1 MSANKALNMSNAV
14 CGAQHR
20 RGMHLRLS
28 IRVRAGIMRH
38 LRQATGLPMLDHNSI
53 AQLSQLKKEILA
65 SKDYA
70 EGTVIG
76 ANGRF
81 GFVKLDDG
89 RTAFLNPER
98 MQRVLPGDRVKVNVV
113 KNDKDQLE
121 AELEKLLAIGTSQF
135 VGRYKIKGNN
145 HFVQADEQGARWL
158 FIPPPQRKKCQ
169 ENDWVLAELNK
180 HPYDDNKASVKIV
193 ARLGGPEDDF
203 IHHNITVAQFGLH
216 RSWPRDAMT
225 QAEEIRNKIDLADRQ
240 DFSDLPF
247 VTIDAAT
254 TRDMDDAI
262 YVKQNNGGWQ
272 LWVAIADPGH
282 FVAPGTPIAKS
293 ARGFGQSV
301 YLPGKSLSMLPEN
314 LANDAFSLLP
324 EMPRPA
330 LVARMDITADG
341 EISNYE
347 FMFGK
352 TVSRAK
358 LAYQDVGAM
367 LRGDGIQVSDDDVI
381 NSSLREASLL
391 AQARHS
397 YRQKNHLVYDEQA
410 DYDLIINKKGMLE
423 GVQKRE
429 RNNAHRLV
437 EEAMLCAN
445 ICAGNFLAQ
454 HKTGVFTTH
463 LGFRPERI
471 GEVRAVLREDLG
483 EEFNSDTINELQ
495 GHVDFIHFL
504 QNSDAHRP
512 LLAPLKRMMQNSE
525 INTEADPHL
534 SMGVSHYATITSPIR
549 RYVDLC
555 NHWSIMQILDGKQ
568 AQQMPAKI
576 LEQLRETL
584 QQGRQ
589 ASRQLE
595 QILVGQYLADKI
607 GLEGEGVIR
616 IVTQQGFGVKL
627 LDTGFE
633 GFVQIPKKVEKTF
646 DAKRMTLQIGD
657 KRFALDDVVKVRV
670 SGVDLGKRRV
680 QMTLPD
686 GFPPAAENNGGE
698 ADSPEEVLTQ
708 E

>member
-1 MSANKALNMSNAV
+1 
-14 CGAQHR
+14 
-20 RGMHLRLS
+20 
-28 IRVRAGIMRH
+28 
-38 LRQATGLPMLDHNSI
+38 MLDQNSI

-70 EGTVIG
+70 EGIVVG

-98 MQRVLPGDRVKVNVV
+98 MQHVLPGDRIKVNVV

-121 AELEKLLAIGTSQF
+121 AELEKLLTIGTGQF

-158 FIPPPQRKKCQ
+158 FIPPPLRKKCQ

-180 HPYDDNKASVKIV
+180 HPYDDGKASVKIV
-193 ARLGGPEDDF
+193 ARLGADDDDF
-203 IHHNITVAQFGLH
+203 IHHNITIAQFGIH
-216 RSWPRDAMT
+216 RIWSRDAT
-225 QAEEIRNKIDLADRQ
+225 AQAEEIRKKIDFAARK
-240 DFSDLPF
+240 DFSELPF
-247 VTIDAAT
+247 VTIDSAS

-262 YVKQNNGGWQ
+262 FVRRQNEGWE

-324 EMPRPA
+324 GTHRPA
-330 LVARMDITADG
+330 LLVRVNINADG
-341 EISNYE
+341 SIENYE
-347 FMFGK
+347 FEFGK
-352 TVSRAK
+352 IQSRGK
-358 LAYQDVGAM
+358 LSYQDVGAF
-367 LRGDGIQVSDDDVI
+367 LRGDDIQVSADEAVI
-381 NSSLREASLL
+381 ASLREAHILTL
-391 AQARHS
+391 ARQA
-397 YRQKNHLVYDEQA
+397 YRQKNHLVYEEQP
-410 DYDLIINKKGMLE
+410 DYDLIVNKKGHLE

-429 RNNAHRLV
+429 RNDAHRV
-437 EEAMLCAN
+437 IEEAMLCAN
-445 ICAGNFLAQ
+445 ICAGDLLAQ

-483 EEFNSDTINELQ
+483 ENFNSENINELN
-495 GHVDFIHFL
+495 GHVEFIHFL
-504 QNSDAHRP
+504 QNSPEHRS
-512 LLAPLKRMMQNSE
+512 LLAPLRRMMQNSE
-525 INTEADPHL
+525 VSIETDPHL
-534 SMGVSHYATITSPIR
+534 SMGVKHYATITSPIR

-555 NHWSIMQILDGKQ
+555 NHWSIMQILAGKQ
-568 AQQMPAKI
+568 AQQMPQKV
-576 LEQLRETL
+576 LDQLRETL

-589 ASRQLE
+589 ACRQLE
-595 QILVGQYLADKI
+595 QILVGHYLSNKL
-607 GLEGEGVIR
+607 GLEGDGVIR

-627 LDTGFE
+627 LETGFE
-633 GFVQIPKKVEKTF
+633 GFVQIPKKVEKIF

-657 KRFALDDVVKVRV
+657 KRFALDDIVKVRV
-670 SGVDLGKRRV
+670 TGVDLGKRRV
-680 QMTLPD
+680 QMSLAEGFQESSEGETVAADNTDETL
-686 GFPPAAENNGGE
+686 
-698 ADSPEEVLTQ
+698 LQ

>member
-1 MSANKALNMSNAV
+1 
-14 CGAQHR
+14 
-20 RGMHLRLS
+20 
-28 IRVRAGIMRH
+28 
-38 LRQATGLPMLDHNSI
+38 MLDQNSI

-70 EGTVIG
+70 EGIVVG

-98 MQRVLPGDRVKVNVV
+98 MQHVLPGDRIKVNVV

-121 AELEKLLAIGTSQF
+121 AELEKLLTIGTGQF

-158 FIPPPQRKKCQ
+158 FIPPPLRKKCQ

-180 HPYDDNKASVKIV
+180 HPYDDGKASVKIV
-193 ARLGGPEDDF
+193 VRLGADDDDF
-203 IHHNITVAQFGLH
+203 IHHNITIAQFGIH
-216 RSWPRDAMT
+216 RIWSRDAT
-225 QAEEIRNKIDLADRQ
+225 AQAEEIRKKIDFAARK
-240 DFSDLPF
+240 DFSELPF
-247 VTIDAAT
+247 VTIDSAS

-262 YVKQNNGGWQ
+262 FVRRQNEGWE

-324 EMPRPA
+324 GTHRPA
-330 LVARMDITADG
+330 LLVRVNINADG
-341 EISNYE
+341 SIENYE
-347 FMFGK
+347 FEFGK
-352 TVSRAK
+352 IQSREK
-358 LAYQDVGAM
+358 LSYQDVGAF
-367 LRGDGIQVSDDDVI
+367 LRGDDIQVSADEAVI
-381 NSSLREASLL
+381 ASLREAHILTL
-391 AQARHS
+391 ARQA
-397 YRQKNHLVYDEQA
+397 YRQKNHLVYEEQP
-410 DYDLIINKKGMLE
+410 DYDLIVNKKGHLE

-429 RNNAHRLV
+429 RNDAHRV
-437 EEAMLCAN
+437 IEEAMLCAN
-445 ICAGNFLAQ
+445 ICAGDLLAQ

-483 EEFNSDTINELQ
+483 ENFNSENINELQ
-495 GHVDFIHFL
+495 GHVEFIHFL
-504 QNSDAHRP
+504 QNSPEHRS
-512 LLAPLKRMMQNSE
+512 LLAPLRRMMQNSE
-525 INTEADPHL
+525 VSIETDPHL
-534 SMGVSHYATITSPIR
+534 SMGVKHYATITSPIR

-555 NHWSIMQILDGKQ
+555 NHWSIMQILAGKQ
-568 AQQMPAKI
+568 AQQMPQKV
-576 LEQLRETL
+576 LDQLRETL

-589 ASRQLE
+589 ACRQLE
-595 QILVGQYLADKI
+595 QILVGHYLSNKL
-607 GLEGEGVIR
+607 GLEGHGVIR

-627 LDTGFE
+627 LETGFE
-633 GFVQIPKKVEKTF
+633 GFVQIPKKVEKIF

-657 KRFALDDVVKVRV
+657 KRFALDDIVKVRV
-670 SGVDLGKRRV
+670 TGVDLGKRRV
-680 QMTLPD
+680 QMSLAEGFQESSESETVAADNTDETL
-686 GFPPAAENNGGE
+686 
-698 ADSPEEVLTQ
+698 LQ

>member
-1 MSANKALNMSNAV
+1 
-14 CGAQHR
+14 
-20 RGMHLRLS
+20 
-28 IRVRAGIMRH
+28 
-38 LRQATGLPMLDHNSI
+38 MLDQNSI

-70 EGTVIG
+70 EGIVVG

-98 MQRVLPGDRVKVNVV
+98 MQHVLPGDRIKVNVV

-121 AELEKLLAIGTSQF
+121 AELEKLLEVGTGQF

-158 FIPPPQRKKCQ
+158 FIPPPLRKKCQ

-180 HPYDDNKASVKIV
+180 HPYDDGKASVKIV
-193 ARLGGPEDDF
+193 ARLGADNDDF
-203 IHHNITVAQFGLH
+203 IHHNITIAQFGLH
-216 RSWPRDAMT
+216 RLWSRDATT
-225 QAEEIRNKIDLADRQ
+225 QAEEIRKKIDIASHK
-240 DFSDLPF
+240 DFSEIPF
-247 VTIDAAT
+247 VTIDSAS

-262 YVKQNNGGWQ
+262 FVRRQNDGWE
-272 LWVAIADPGH
+272 LYVAIADPGH

-314 LANDAFSLLP
+314 LANDVFSLLP
-324 EMPRPA
+324 GTPRPA
-330 LVARMDITADG
+330 LVVRINIKADG
-341 EISNYE
+341 SIENYE
-347 FMFGK
+347 FEFGK
-352 TVSRAK
+352 IQSREK
-358 LAYQDVGAM
+358 LSYQDVGAL
-367 LRGDGIQVSDDDVI
+367 LRGDDIQVSADEAVI
-381 NSSLREASLL
+381 ASLREANLL
-391 AQARHS
+391 TLARQG
-397 YRQKNHLVYDEQA
+397 YRQKNHLVYEEQP
-410 DYDLIINKKGMLE
+410 DYDLIVNKKGQLE

-429 RNNAHRLV
+429 RNDAHRV
-437 EEAMLCAN
+437 IEEAMLCAN
-445 ICAGNFLAQ
+445 ICAGDFLAQ

-483 EEFNSDTINELQ
+483 EDFNSENINELQ
-495 GHVDFIHFL
+495 GHVEFIHYL
-504 QNSDAHRP
+504 QHSAEHRY
-512 LLAPLKRMMQNSE
+512 LLAPLRRMMQNSE
-525 INTEADPHL
+525 VSTETDPHL
-534 SMGVSHYATITSPIR
+534 SMGVKHYATITSPIR

-555 NHWSIMQILDGKQ
+555 NHWSIMQILEGKQ
-568 AQQMPAKI
+568 AQQMPQKV
-576 LEQLRETL
+576 LDQLRETL

-595 QILVGQYLADKI
+595 QILVGHYLSNKL
-607 GLEGEGVIR
+607 GLEGDGVIR

-633 GFVQIPKKVEKTF
+633 GFVQIPKKVEKVF

-657 KRFALDDVVKVRV
+657 KRFALDDIVKVRV
-670 SGVDLGKRRV
+670 TGVDLGKRRV
-680 QMTLPD
+680 QMTLTE
-686 GFPPAAENNGGE
+686 GLQESAEGETAEAENTDE
-698 ADSPEEVLTQ
+698 TLLQ

>member
-1 MSANKALNMSNAV
+1 MGSDE
-14 CGAQHR
+14 Q
-20 RGMHLRLS
+20 RGMW
-28 IRVRAGIMRH
+28 RATPPRYVSALIDQCPSWYH
-38 LRQATGLPMLDHNSI
+38 APPQTATGLPMLDQNSI
-53 AQLSQLKKEILA
+53 AQLSQLKNDILA

-98 MQRVLPGDRVKVNVV
+98 MQRVLPGDRIKVNVV
-113 KNDKDQLE
+113 KNEKDQLE
-121 AELEKLLAIGTSQF
+121 AELEKLLSVGTGQF

-145 HFVQADEQGARWL
+145 HFVQADGQGARWL
-158 FIPPPQRKKCQ
+158 FIPPSQRKKCQ

-180 HPYDDNKASVKIV
+180 HPYDDGKASVKII
-193 ARLGGPEDDF
+193 ARLGGQDDDF

-216 RSWPRDAMT
+216 RSWSRDALG
-225 QAEEIRNKIDLADRQ
+225 QAEEIRNKIDLTDRK

-247 VTIDAAT
+247 VTIDAAS

-262 YVKQNNGGWQ
+262 YVKKEGDNWQ

-293 ARGFGQSV
+293 ARGYGQSV
-301 YLPGKSLSMLPEN
+301 YLPGKSLSMLPES
-314 LANDAFSLLP
+314 LATEAFSLQP

-330 LVARMDITADG
+330 LLARIDIAADG
-341 EISNYE
+341 ELTGYE

-352 TVSRAK
+352 IISRAK
-358 LAYQDVGAM
+358 LAYQDVAAM
-367 LRGDGIQVSDDDVI
+367 LGGDEVRLTEDAAVEA
-381 NSSLREASLL
+381 SLREASLL
-391 AQARHS
+391 AKARLA
-397 YRQKNHLVYDEQA
+397 YRQKHHLVYDEQI
-410 DYDLIINKKGMLE
+410 DYDLILSKKGVLE

-429 RNNAHRLV
+429 RNDAHRLV
-437 EEAMLCAN
+437 EEAMLCTN
-445 ICAGNFLAQ
+445 ICAGKFLAQ

-483 EEFNSDTINELQ
+483 EEFNSDNINELQ
-495 GHVDFIHFL
+495 GHVEFIRFL
-504 QNSDAHRP
+504 QTSETHHQ
-512 LLAPLKRMMQNSE
+512 LLAPFKRMMQNSE
-525 INTEADPHL
+525 ISTDADPHL
-534 SMGVSHYATITSPIR
+534 SMGVSQYATITSPIR
-549 RYVDLC
+549 RYADLC
-555 NHWSIMQILDGKQ
+555 NHWSIIQILSNKPT
-568 AQQMPAKI
+568 QQMPAKI

-589 ASRQLE
+589 ASRRLE

-607 GLEGEGVIR
+607 GLEGEGVVR

-633 GFVQIPKKVEKTF
+633 GFVQVPKKVDKVF

-657 KRFALDDVVKVRV
+657 QRFALDDVVKVQV
-670 SGVDLGKRRV
+670 SGVDLEKRRV
-680 QMTLPD
+680 QMTLSG
-686 GFPPAAENNGGE
+686 GFPAPAESDTGKT
-698 ADSPEEVLTQ
+698 DSSETVLAQ

>member
-1 MSANKALNMSNAV
+1 
-14 CGAQHR
+14 
-20 RGMHLRLS
+20 
-28 IRVRAGIMRH
+28 
-38 LRQATGLPMLDHNSI
+38 MLDQNSI
-53 AQLSQLKKEILA
+53 AQLSQLKNEILS

-98 MQRVLPGDRVKVNVV
+98 MQRVLPGDRIKVNVV

-121 AELEKLLAIGTSQF
+121 AELEELLTVGTGQF

-158 FIPPPQRKKCQ
+158 FVPPPQRKKSQ

-180 HPYDDNKASVKIV
+180 HPYDDGKASVKII
-193 ARLGGPEDDF
+193 ARLGSPEDDF
-203 IHHNITVAQFGLH
+203 IHHHITVAQYGLH
-216 RSWPRDAMT
+216 RSWSRDAT
-225 QAEEIRNKIDLADRQ
+225 AQAEEIRSKIDLADRK
-240 DFSDLPF
+240 DFSELPF

-254 TRDMDDAI
+254 TRDMDDAV
-262 YVKQNNGGWQ
+262 YVDKTSNGWQ

-282 FVAPGTPIAKS
+282 FVAPGTPIARS

-324 EMPRPA
+324 EMQRPA
-330 LVARMDITADG
+330 LLVRIDIATDG
-341 EISNYE
+341 EITDSE

-352 TVSRAK
+352 IASRAK
-358 LAYQDVGAM
+358 LSYQDVGAM
-367 LRGDGIQVSDDDVI
+367 LRGDEIQLSEDEAVLT
-381 NSSLREASLL
+381 SLREASQL
-391 AQARHS
+391 AQVRLA
-397 YRQKNHLVYDEQA
+397 YRQKHHLVYDEQV
-410 DYDLIINKKGMLE
+410 DYDLIVSKKGVLE
-423 GVQKRE
+423 GAQKRE
-429 RNNAHRLV
+429 RNDAHRLV

-445 ICAGNFLAQ
+445 ICAGSFLAQ

-483 EEFNSDTINELQ
+483 ETFNSDHINELQ
-495 GHVDFIHFL
+495 GHVEFMHFL
-504 QNSDAHRP
+504 QNSETHRP
-512 LLAPLKRMMQNSE
+512 LLAPLKRMMQNSD

-534 SMGVSHYATITSPIR
+534 SMGISHYATITSPIR

-555 NHWSIMQILDGKQ
+555 NHWSIMQILNGKQ

-607 GLEGEGVIR
+607 GLDGEGVIR

-627 LDTGFE
+627 LETGFE

-646 DAKRMTLQIGD
+646 DAKRMTLQVGD
-657 KRFALDDVVKVRV
+657 KRFALDDVVKVQI
-670 SGVDLGKRRV
+670 SGVDLVKRRV
-680 QMTLPD
+680 QMTLVD
-686 GFPPAAENNGGE
+686 GLLTAAENAAGE
-698 ADSPEEVLTQ
+698 ADKPEETLAQ

>member
-1 MSANKALNMSNAV
+1 
-14 CGAQHR
+14 
-20 RGMHLRLS
+20 
-28 IRVRAGIMRH
+28 
-38 LRQATGLPMLDHNSI
+38 MLDQNSI

-70 EGTVIG
+70 EGIVVG

-98 MQRVLPGDRVKVNVV
+98 MQHVLPGDRVKVNVV

-121 AELEKLLAIGTSQF
+121 AELEKLLDVGTGQF
-135 VGRYKIKGNN
+135 VGRYKIKGTN
-145 HFVQADEQGARWL
+145 HFVQAEEQGARWL
-158 FIPPPQRKKCQ
+158 FIPPPLRKKCQ

-180 HPYDDNKASVKIV
+180 HPYDDGKASVKIV
-193 ARLGGPEDDF
+193 ARLGADGDDF

-216 RSWPRDAMT
+216 RNWSRDAT
-225 QAEEIRNKIDLADRQ
+225 AQADEIRKNIDLNGRK
-240 DFSDLPF
+240 DFSELAF
-247 VTIDAAT
+247 VTIDSAA

-262 YVKQNNGGWQ
+262 FVRKENDGWE

-314 LANDAFSLLP
+314 LANDVFSLLP
-324 EMPRPA
+324 GTSRPA
-330 LVARMDITADG
+330 LLVRISINSDG
-341 EISNYE
+341 SIASYDFE
-347 FMFGK
+347 FGK
-352 TVSRAK
+352 IQSREK
-358 LAYQDVGAM
+358 LSYQDVGAM
-367 LRGDGIQVSDDDVI
+367 LRGDTVQLSADEAV
-381 NSSLREASLL
+381 LASLQEAQQLTL
-391 AQARHS
+391 ARQA
-397 YRQKNHLVYDEQA
+397 YRKKHHLVYEEQP
-410 DYDLIINKKGMLE
+410 DYDLIVNKKGALE
-423 GVQKRE
+423 TVQKRE
-429 RNNAHRLV
+429 RNDAHRLI

-445 ICAGNFLAQ
+445 ICAGDFLAQ

-495 GHVDFIHFL
+495 GHIDFIHFL
-504 QNSDAHRP
+504 QTSADHRY
-512 LLAPLKRMMQNSE
+512 LLAPLRRMMQNSE
-525 INTEADPHL
+525 VSTETEPHL
-534 SMGVSHYATITSPIR
+534 SMGVKHYATITSPIR

-555 NHWSIMQILDGKQ
+555 NHWSLMQILASKQ
-568 AQQMPAKI
+568 AQQMPQKV
-576 LEQLRETL
+576 LDQLRETL
-584 QQGRQ
+584 LQGRQ

-595 QILVGQYLADKI
+595 QILVGQYLSDKL

-616 IVTQQGFGVKL
+616 IITQQGLGVKL

-646 DAKRMTLQIGD
+646 DAKRMTLQVGER
-657 KRFALDDVVKVRV
+657 RFALDDLVKVRIT
-670 SGVDLGKRRV
+670 GVDLGKRRV
-680 QMTLPD
+680 QMTLPE
-686 GFPPAAENNGGE
+686 GFPIAENVDN
-698 ADSPEEVLTQ
+698 ADSENTDETSLAQ

>member
-1 MSANKALNMSNAV
+1 MIKREGLTGSE
-14 CGAQHR
+14 CGIWRATPPQHASV
-20 RGMHLRLS
+20 LIDWCPS
-28 IRVRAGIMRH
+28 WYYAPP
-38 LRQATGLPMLDHNSI
+38 QTATGLPMLDHNSI

-65 SKDYA
+65 TKDYA

-121 AELEKLLAIGTSQF
+121 AELEKLLNIGTGQF

-145 HFVQADEQGARWL
+145 HFVQAEEQGSRWL

-169 ENDWVLAELNK
+169 DDDWVLAELNK
-180 HPYDDNKASVKIV
+180 HPYDDGKASVKII
-193 ARLGGPEDDF
+193 ARLGAADDDF

-216 RSWPRDAMT
+216 RSWSRDAMT
-225 QAEEIRNKIDLADRQ
+225 QAEDIRQKMAFAERQ
-240 DFSDLPF
+240 DYSELPF

-262 YVKQNNGGWQ
+262 YVKKETSGWQ
-272 LWVAIADPGH
+272 LWVAVADPGH

-314 LANDAFSLLP
+314 LANDAFSLIP
-324 EMPRPA
+324 EVARPA
-330 LVARMDITADG
+330 LLVRIDIAADG
-341 EISNYE
+341 EITNYE
-347 FMFGK
+347 FNFGK
-352 TVSRAK
+352 ILSRAK
-358 LAYQDVGAM
+358 LAYQDVSAM
-367 LRGDGIQVSDDDVI
+367 LRGEDIRVSEDAAV
-381 NSSLREASLL
+381 NASLQEAHLL
-391 AQARHS
+391 AKTRAT
-397 YRQKNHLVYDEQA
+397 YRQAHHLIYEEQA
-410 DYDLIINKKGMLE
+410 DYDLILNKKGALE

-429 RNNAHRLV
+429 RNDAHRLV

-445 ICAGNFLAQ
+445 ICAGNFLAE

-483 EEFNSDTINELQ
+483 EEFNSEHINQLQ
-495 GHVDFIHFL
+495 GHVSFIHFL
-504 QNSDAHRP
+504 QSSTTHRQ

-525 INTEADPHL
+525 INTEAEPHL
-534 SMGVSHYATITSPIR
+534 SMGVEHYAMITSPIR

-555 NHWSIMQILDGKQ
+555 NHWSIIQILAGKQ
-568 AQQMPAKI
+568 PQQMPAKI

-584 QQGRQ
+584 QKGRQ

-633 GFVQIPKKVEKTF
+633 GFVQIPKKIDKVF

-657 KRFALDDVVKVRV
+657 NRFALDDVVKVRV
-670 SGVDLGKRRV
+670 AGVDLGKRRV
-680 QMTLPD
+680 QMALLD
-686 GFPPAAENNGGE
+686 GFATPADDK
-698 ADSPEEVLTQ
+698 ADDADKPEEILAS

>member
-1 MSANKALNMSNAV
+1 
-14 CGAQHR
+14 
-20 RGMHLRLS
+20 
-28 IRVRAGIMRH
+28 
-38 LRQATGLPMLDHNSI
+38 MLDQNSI
-53 AQLSQLKKEILA
+53 AQLSQLKKDILA

-70 EGTVIG
+70 EGIVIG

-121 AELEKLLAIGTSQF
+121 GELEKLLSVGTNQF

-158 FIPPPQRKKCQ
+158 FIPPPLRKKCQ

-180 HPYDDNKASVKIV
+180 HPYDDGKASVKIV

-216 RSWPRDAMT
+216 RSWSRDAMV
-225 QAEEIRNKIDLADRQ
+225 QAEEIRSKMDLADRK

-262 YVKQNNGGWQ
+262 YVKRENNGWQ

-324 EMPRPA
+324 ETQRPA
-330 LVARMDITADG
+330 LVARIDVTENGEITAYD
-341 EISNYE
+341 
-347 FMFGK
+347 FAFGK
-352 TVSRAK
+352 INSRAK
-358 LAYQDVGAM
+358 LAYQDVATMLQSGAQISE
-367 LRGDGIQVSDDDVI
+367 DSEV
-381 NSSLREASLL
+381 NSSLREAHLL
-391 AQARHS
+391 AQARQS

-429 RNNAHRLV
+429 RNDAHRVV

-483 EEFNSDTINELQ
+483 EEFNSDNINELQ
-495 GHVDFIHFL
+495 GHVEFIHFL
-504 QNSDAHRP
+504 QGSEAHRQ

-534 SMGVSHYATITSPIR
+534 SMGVAHYATITSPIR

-555 NHWSIMQILDGKQ
+555 NHWSIMQILTGKQ
-568 AQQMPAKI
+568 AQQMPRKI

-607 GLEGEGVIR
+607 GLEGDGVIR
-616 IVTQQGFGVKL
+616 IITQQGFGVKL

-633 GFVQIPKKVEKTF
+633 GFVQIPKKVEKVF
-646 DAKRMTLQIGD
+646 DAKRMTLQVGD
-657 KRFALDDVVKVRV
+657 KRFALDDVVKVRIT
-670 SGVDLGKRRV
+670 GVDLSKRRV

-686 GFPPAAENNGGE
+686 GFPAQAESDATGE
-698 ADSPEEVLTQ
+698 TDSPEELLAQ

>member
-1 MSANKALNMSNAV
+1 MW
-14 CGAQHR
+14 
-20 RGMHLRLS
+20 
-28 IRVRAGIMRH
+28 RVTPLPHVSTLIDQGSSWYHARP
-38 LRQATGLPMLDHNSI
+38 QPATGFPMLDQNSI

-70 EGTVIG
+70 EGIVVG

-98 MQRVLPGDRVKVNVV
+98 MQHVLPGDRIKVNVV

-121 AELEKLLAIGTSQF
+121 AELEKLLTVGTDQF

-145 HFVQADEQGARWL
+145 HFVQADEHSARWL
-158 FIPPPQRKKCQ
+158 FIPPPLRKKCQ

-180 HPYDDNKASVKIV
+180 HPYDDGKASVKIV
-193 ARLGGPEDDF
+193 ARLGADDDDF
-203 IHHNITVAQFGLH
+203 IHHNITIAQFGIH
-216 RSWPRDAMT
+216 RIWSRDAT
-225 QAEEIRNKIDLADRQ
+225 AQAEEIRKKIDIAARK
-240 DFSDLPF
+240 DFSELPF
-247 VTIDAAT
+247 VTIDSAS

-262 YVKQNNGGWQ
+262 FVRRQHDGWE

-293 ARGFGQSV
+293 ARSFGQSV

-324 EMPRPA
+324 GTHRPA
-330 LVARMDITADG
+330 LLVCININADG
-341 EISNYE
+341 SIENYKFE
-347 FMFGK
+347 FGK
-352 TVSRAK
+352 IQSREK
-358 LAYQDVGAM
+358 LSYQDVGAL
-367 LRGDGIQVSDDDVI
+367 LRGDDIQVSADEAVTA
-381 NSSLREASLL
+381 SLREAHTLTL
-391 AQARHS
+391 ARQA
-397 YRQKNHLVYDEQA
+397 YRQKNHLVYEEQP
-410 DYDLIINKKGMLE
+410 DYDLMVNKKGQLE

-429 RNNAHRLV
+429 RNDAHRLI

-445 ICAGNFLAQ
+445 ICAGEFLAQ

-483 EEFNSDTINELQ
+483 ENFNSDNINELQ
-495 GHVDFIHFL
+495 GHVEFIHFL
-504 QNSDAHRP
+504 QNSPEHRS
-512 LLAPLKRMMQNSE
+512 LLAPLRRMMQNSE
-525 INTEADPHL
+525 VSTETDPHL
-534 SMGVSHYATITSPIR
+534 SMGVKHYATITSPIR

-555 NHWSIMQILDGKQ
+555 NHWSIMQILAGKQ
-568 AQQMPAKI
+568 AQQMPQKV
-576 LEQLRETL
+576 LDQLRETL

-589 ASRQLE
+589 ACRQLE
-595 QILVGQYLADKI
+595 QILVGHYLSNKI

-627 LDTGFE
+627 LETGFE
-633 GFVQIPKKVEKTF
+633 GFVQIPKKVEKVF

-657 KRFALDDVVKVRV
+657 KRFALDDIVKVRV
-670 SGVDLGKRRV
+670 TGVDLGKRRV
-680 QMTLPD
+680 QMSLPEGFKEATEGETVEVDNTDETL
-686 GFPPAAENNGGE
+686 
-698 ADSPEEVLTQ
+698 LQ

>member
-1 MSANKALNMSNAV
+1 MWRATPLPHVSTLID
-14 CGAQHR
+14 
-20 RGMHLRLS
+20 RGSSWYHARP
-28 IRVRAGIMRH
+28 
-38 LRQATGLPMLDHNSI
+38 QPATGFPMLDQNSI

-70 EGTVIG
+70 EGIVVG

-98 MQRVLPGDRVKVNVV
+98 MQHVLPGDRIKVNVV

-121 AELEKLLAIGTSQF
+121 AELEKLLAVGTGQF

-145 HFVQADEQGARWL
+145 HFVQADEQSARWL
-158 FIPPPQRKKCQ
+158 FIPPPLRKKCQ

-180 HPYDDNKASVKIV
+180 HPYDDGKASVKIV
-193 ARLGGPEDDF
+193 ARLGADDDDF
-203 IHHNITVAQFGLH
+203 IHHNITTAQFGLH
-216 RSWPRDAMT
+216 RIWSRDAT
-225 QAEEIRNKIDLADRQ
+225 AQAEEIRKKIDIAARK
-240 DFSDLPF
+240 DFSELPF
-247 VTIDAAT
+247 VTIDSAS

-262 YVKQNNGGWQ
+262 FVRSQHDGWE

-324 EMPRPA
+324 GTHRPA
-330 LVARMDITADG
+330 LLVRININADG
-341 EISNYE
+341 SIENYE
-347 FMFGK
+347 FEFGK
-352 TVSRAK
+352 IQSREK
-358 LAYQDVGAM
+358 LSYQDVGAL
-367 LRGDGIQVSDDDVI
+367 LRGDDIQVSADEAVI
-381 NSSLREASLL
+381 ASLQEAHTLTL
-391 AQARHS
+391 ARQA
-397 YRQKNHLVYDEQA
+397 YRQKNHLVYEEQP
-410 DYDLIINKKGMLE
+410 DYDLIVNKKGQLE

-429 RNNAHRLV
+429 RNDAHRLI

-445 ICAGNFLAQ
+445 ICAGDFLAQ

-483 EEFNSDTINELQ
+483 ENFNSENINELQ
-495 GHVDFIHFL
+495 GHVEFIHFL
-504 QNSDAHRP
+504 QNSSEHHS
-512 LLAPLKRMMQNSE
+512 LLAPLRRMMQNSE
-525 INTEADPHL
+525 VSTETDPHL
-534 SMGVSHYATITSPIR
+534 SMGVKHYATITSPIR

-555 NHWSIMQILDGKQ
+555 NHWSIMQILAGKQ
-568 AQQMPAKI
+568 AQQMPQKV
-576 LEQLRETL
+576 LDQLRETL

-589 ASRQLE
+589 ACRQLE
-595 QILVGQYLADKI
+595 QILVGHYLSNKI
-607 GLEGEGVIR
+607 GLEGDGVIR

-627 LDTGFE
+627 LETGFE
-633 GFVQIPKKVEKTF
+633 GFVQIPKKVEKVF

-657 KRFALDDVVKVRV
+657 KRFALDDIVKVRV
-670 SGVDLGKRRV
+670 TGVDLGKRRV
-680 QMTLPD
+680 QMSLPE
-686 GFPPAAENNGGE
+686 GFKEATEGETIE
-698 ADSPEEVLTQ
+698 ADNTDETLLQ